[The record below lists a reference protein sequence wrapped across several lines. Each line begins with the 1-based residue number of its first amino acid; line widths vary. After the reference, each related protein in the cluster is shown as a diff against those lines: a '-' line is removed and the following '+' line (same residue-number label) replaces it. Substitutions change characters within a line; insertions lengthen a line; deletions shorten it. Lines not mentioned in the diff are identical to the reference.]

1 MYIVREC
8 TLLNS
13 GINVQSLTQMACDAR
28 MMDADAR
35 AATVQTIAGHMEDAL
50 EIQREVTDVSGM
62 CVGKRWSSYVTCLY
76 VFIKT
81 LYLINVVGQIFLLNT
96 FLGTDNLF
104 YGFHILKDLLNGREW
119 EVSGNFPRVT
129 MCDFEVCFIP
139 DQNLYYF
146 TPFSKYCALHK
157 HKCH

>member
-1 MYIVREC
+1 
-8 TLLNS
+8 
-13 GINVQSLTQMACDAR
+13 MACDAR

-50 EIQREVTDVSGM
+50 EIQREVTDVSGL
-62 CVGKRWSSYVTCLY
+62 CVSKRWGNYVTCLY
-76 VFIKT
+76 VFIKM
-81 LYLINVVGQIFLLNT
+81 LYLGNVVLQVFILNS

-129 MCDFEVCFIP
+129 MCDFEV
-139 DQNLYYF
+139 
-146 TPFSKYCALHK
+146 S
-157 HKCH
+157 